1 VLQSIKYTKNGVL
14 FQVLFRNYPADRSLR
29 SEYLFSKF
37 NLFAMTQYILKTLT
51 MRINGSWFIKPQG
64 NISYLQTAHLG
75 VALRFSALRSNV
87 AATVRHEAGFWP
99 ARLFA
104 FL

>member
-1 VLQSIKYTKNGVL
+1 KYTKNGVL
-14 FQVLFRNYPADRSLR
+14 FQVLFRNYPAYRSLR

-51 MRINGSWFIKPQG
+51 MRINGSWFIKPLG
-64 NISYLQTAHLG
+64 NISHLQTAHLG

-87 AATVRHEAGFWP
+87 AATVRLEAGFWP